1 MNKYLQTGSQKS
13 LRAVAHVL
21 RGSNAGAPNKAQVQ
35 PSDVQIRSSG
45 LRCPDHWSSF
55 FLWPSSIL
63 FGTVWGNTAWTLPLY
78 LLHARVSKTRSD
90 ARTRR
95 QSWSNDITYQHGRD
109 AEITRWHPSLPV
121 WRGSRKWRGGG
132 GGDSVSSSLFFY
144 AYSPAQPRCHP
155 QSFPSVAMLATAR
168 RRRKN
173 EPRKVPKED
182 VSILNGGCC
191 HWPLHRGVCACR
203 GVVADRVSVQ

>member
-1 MNKYLQTGSQKS
+1 MPPIKHKYN
-13 LRAVAHVL
+13 RAMFKFDRLVCDVL
-21 RGSNAGAPNKAQVQ
+21 IIGAV
-35 PSDVQIRSSG
+35 
-45 LRCPDHWSSF
+45 F

-90 ARTRR
+90 ARTHR

-132 GGDSVSSSLFFY
+132 GGDSVSSSLFFFMPTPLLNRDVTRR
-144 AYSPAQPRCHP
+144 ASLQWRCSQQPEEEEKTSQEKSPRRTC
-155 QSFPSVAMLATAR
+155 PS
-168 RRRKN
+168 
-173 EPRKVPKED
+173 
-182 VSILNGGCC
+182 
-191 HWPLHRGVCACR
+191 
-203 GVVADRVSVQ
+203 